1 MSSSANLD
9 YSIQETTQQNLVY
22 NLFVA
27 ITCGYTA
34 LYSSTGLTYMNIL
47 QYRQPLSLL
56 QPHFTSSLQAA
67 EDSGSGTTLASKTN
81 SMSDR
86 TLVVRMLLVVAGRW

>member
-47 QYRQPLSLL
+47 QYRQPL